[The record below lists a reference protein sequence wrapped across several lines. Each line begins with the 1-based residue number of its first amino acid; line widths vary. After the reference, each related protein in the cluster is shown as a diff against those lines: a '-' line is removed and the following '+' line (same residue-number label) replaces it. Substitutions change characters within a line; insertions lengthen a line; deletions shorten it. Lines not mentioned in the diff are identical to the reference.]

1 MKLLHNLSVKAKLRI
16 FSIISVA
23 GFIILI
29 AMMLF
34 MFNSTNA
41 YKSVGNQLL
50 SIKNQVTQLSMNIES
65 YFLTKNLQEYQTH
78 YDQLNQSLNTVTQ
91 QMKELN
97 IESEQLQQTQAQI
110 VGLNGLFLDIVHDKE
125 QVELFLKQMLE
136 NKNEINKIFEKN
148 YDYKLLQ
155 FMMKMELYE
164 KNFLINKEI
173 DLGELNVLQI
183 KMRRS
188 IRDSINFTTNK
199 ELQQVIIKALLE
211 YKNLLTNIVE
221 LEESIGKDFN
231 EGKLK
236 SMNELIKSVQQ
247 MVTHTTQHIDEH
259 MEEQISLLITVLV
272 AISVV
277 MIAFE
282 LVLAFLMFDSISKSL
297 ASVKTGLN
305 DFFDFINYKKEHIH
319 KIHVKTKDEFYEM
332 AQEINKNIDTSMKTF
347 ENNKEI
353 IHQTNDIIHKI
364 SNGFFAYN
372 INSQEIISPDMKQ
385 LVASINTM
393 IDQTKNKFNIIIKS
407 LENYGEYN
415 FNYQVQQAGLKERL
429 NGDFGSLVAST
440 KLIGNNISEFLA
452 MIMNTG
458 DQLNIDTQKLNQTV
472 EKLGSSSKNQMLAL
486 KNSVQT
492 LQEITQTIN
501 KNRENSQQMSN
512 LAQNVSNSASTGYQ
526 LATQTATAMNEIT
539 SEVGSINEAIE
550 VIDKIAFQT
559 NILSLNAA
567 VEAATAGE
575 AGKGFAVVAQEVRN
589 LATRAADAAKEIKEL
604 VEKAT
609 QKTQSGKTIAQNM
622 IEGYEDLSAKIND
635 TTTLVQEL
643 EHSSRI
649 QQQGISKINDDVNVL
664 EESVNINNKNAHD
677 ISRLSSGITELS
689 KSLFDAA
696 SKSNYNTDVRE
707 QVCDVQLVYKTA
719 QLKNDII
726 KFKNESFTALKMYH
740 NNKLKKADETSLG
753 LWIKEQEQSR
763 QSFIESNVWKELK
776 KLNAQYNEAVQA
788 YVTHSASKADN
799 EKLIELASNIEIL
812 TINIFDK
819 LNEIKVV
826 NCK

>member
-50 SIKNQVTQLSMNIES
+50 TIKNRVTQLSMNIES
-65 YFLTKNLQEYQTH
+65 YFLTKNLQEYQTS
-78 YDQLNQSLNTVTQ
+78 YKQLNQSLNEVTN
-91 QMKELN
+91 QMLELD
-97 IESEQLQQTQAQI
+97 IESDQLKQTQAQI
-110 VGLNGLFLDIVHDKE
+110 ESLNTFFLDIVHDKE
-125 QVELFLKQMLE
+125 QVELYLKQMLE
-136 NKNEINKIFEKN
+136 NKNAINKIFEKN

-173 DLGELNVLQI
+173 DLDELNVLQI

-199 ELQQVIIKALLE
+199 PLQQVIIKALLE
-211 YKNLLTNIVE
+211 YKNLLSNIVE
-221 LEESIGKDFN
+221 LEKSIGKDFN

-236 SMNELIKSVQQ
+236 NMSELIKSVQH
-247 MVTHTTQHIDEH
+247 MVTQTTEHIDEH
-259 MEEQISLLITVLV
+259 MDEQISLLITVLV
-272 AISVV
+272 TISVV

-282 LVLAFLMFDSISKSL
+282 LMLAFLMFDSISKSL
-297 ASVKTGLN
+297 ASVKNGLN

-319 KIHVKTKDEFYEM
+319 KIKVKTKDEFYEM

-372 INSQEIISPDMKQ
+372 INFDEIISPDMKQ

-393 IDQTKNKFNIIIKS
+393 IEQTKNKFNIIITS

-458 DQLNIDTQKLNQTV
+458 DQLHIDTQKLNETV
-472 EKLGSSSKNQMLAL
+472 EKLSSSSENQTLAL

-512 LAQNVSNSASTGYQ
+512 LAQNVSHSASTGYQ

-539 SEVGSINEAIE
+539 NEVSSINEAIE

-609 QKTQSGKTIAQNM
+609 QKTQSGKIIAQNM
-622 IEGYEDLSAKIND
+622 IEGYNDLSAKIND
-635 TTTLVQEL
+635 TTALVQEL
-643 EHSSRI
+643 EHSSKI
-649 QQQGISKINDDVNVL
+649 QQQGISKINDDVNIL
-664 EESVNINNKNAHD
+664 EESVTINNKNAQD
-677 ISRLSSGITELS
+677 ISTLSSGITKLS

-726 KFKNESFTALKMYH
+726 KFKNESFTALKLYK
-740 NNKLKKADETSLG
+740 NSTLKKPHETSLG
-753 LWIKEQEQSR
+753 LWIKEQEQNK
-763 QSFIESNVWKELK
+763 QTFITSNVWKELK
-776 KLNAQYNEAVQA
+776 KLNTQYNEAVQA

-799 EKLIELASNIEIL
+799 DKLIELSSNIEFL
-812 TINIFDK
+812 TIHIFDK